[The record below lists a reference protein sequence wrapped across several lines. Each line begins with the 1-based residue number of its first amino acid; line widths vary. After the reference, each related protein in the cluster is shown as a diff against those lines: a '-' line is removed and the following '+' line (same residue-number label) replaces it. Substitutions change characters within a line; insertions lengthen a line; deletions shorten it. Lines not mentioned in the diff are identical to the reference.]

1 MNVDNAVPG
10 SVSKTIAEE
19 VRPRTTPVIVQRHV
33 DLSRL
38 HSHLHARDTT
48 IIAALHAAMIS
59 AGLSLPTPL
68 VRSRF
73 ASLLE
78 QITAALLADSSDRAA
93 VERIGAAFAELLD
106 SHPGALGGTL
116 EVLGRELLAPL
127 PADAGMNLQ
136 PRLAALLGA
145 LAAGWAR
152 RAQERARMTA
162 TPSPGV
168 SAPGQPEPHGTADY
182 RLLVEG
188 IPAIS
193 YIAAFDAAS
202 STIYTSPQIE
212 TILGF
217 SQAEWMA
224 DHTLWLKQIHPDDRA
239 RVLIDLKRI
248 HAGGA
253 PAPCEYRMH
262 TRDRRV
268 VWFRDE
274 VAVMHDADGR
284 PSCLYG
290 IMLDISERK
299 RVEAELADVRRR
311 LADARD
317 AERLRLARDLHD
329 DAIQHLLGVGLLI
342 DESQQRLAA
351 CTDAEMVRVVHAVAM
366 ERIRA
371 AVQAVAT
378 QVRGVIGELRPA
390 GLDKLGLSAAL
401 EAYVAG
407 LRHEDGPALPTIALD
422 LSPSGAALPRPIA
435 LCLFRAAQEALHNAI
450 RHARARQ
457 VHLRLR
463 LDGVSASL
471 CVCDDGCGMGQAP
484 SVNALI
490 AAGHF
495 GLAGL
500 VERVAEVGGHLTIES
515 VPQQGT
521 TITVIVPLS
530 YRDENDDSANSR
542 AACR

>member
-1 MNVDNAVPG
+1 MNVDNVVPYPL
-10 SVSKTIAEE
+10 SKTIAEA
-19 VRPRTTPVIVQRHV
+19 VRPRTTPVIPPRRA
-33 DLSRL
+33 DLTRL
-38 HSHLHARDTT
+38 HSLLHAHHTT
-48 IIAALHAAMIS
+48 IIAAWSTAMIT
-59 AGLSLPTPL
+59 AGLSLPTPI

-78 QITAALLADSSDRAA
+78 QITAALLADSCDRAA
-93 VERIGAAFAELLD
+93 AERIGAAFAELLD

-127 PADAGMNLQ
+127 PADTVLALQ
-136 PRLAALLGA
+136 PRLAAIVGA

-152 RAQERARMTA
+152 RVQERARMTA

-168 SAPGQPEPHGTADY
+168 SAAERPEPHATANY
-182 RLLVEG
+182 RLLIEG

-193 YIAAFDAAS
+193 YIAAFDDAS

-212 TILGF
+212 AILGF

-239 RVLIDLKRI
+239 RVLTDLERI

-262 TRDRRV
+262 RRDRRV

-274 VAVMHDADGR
+274 VSVMHDADGR
-284 PSCLYG
+284 PSGLYG

-329 DAIQHLLGVGLLI
+329 DAIQQLLGVGLLI
-342 DESQQRLAA
+342 DESQQRLAV
-351 CTDAEMVRVVHAVAM
+351 CTDAETVTVVQAVAL

-371 AVQAVAT
+371 AVQAVTT
-378 QVRGVIGELRPA
+378 QLRGVIGELRPA

-401 EAYVAG
+401 ESYVTR
-407 LRHEDGPALPTIALD
+407 LRHEGGPALPAIALD
-422 LSPSGAALPRPIA
+422 LEHPPRPGAPGAAA
-435 LCLFRAAQEALHNAI
+435 LAAGWYVGDPVRSRRWLRHGPGAERQRVDRGRALWI
-450 RHARARQ
+450 GRHRRARCGGRRPS
-457 VHLRLR
+457 HDRL
-463 LDGVSASL
+463 SA
-471 CVCDDGCGMGQAP
+471 
-484 SVNALI
+484 
-490 AAGHF
+490 AARNHANGDCSAF
-495 GLAGL
+495 
-500 VERVAEVGGHLTIES
+500 I
-515 VPQQGT
+515 QG
-521 TITVIVPLS
+521 
-530 YRDENDDSANSR
+530 
-542 AACR
+542 

>member
-1 MNVDNAVPG
+1 MNVDNAVPD
-10 SVSKTIAEE
+10 SVAKTIAEA
-19 VRPRTTPVIVQRHV
+19 VRPRTTPVIAQRHA
-33 DLSRL
+33 DLTRL
-38 HSHLHARDTT
+38 HSLLHARHTT
-48 IIAALHAAMIS
+48 IIAALHAVMIT

-73 ASLLE
+73 ASLLD
-78 QITAALLADSSDRAA
+78 QITAALLADSFDRAA
-93 VERIGAAFAELLD
+93 VECIGAAFVELLD
-106 SHPGALGGTL
+106 SHPGALAGTL

-127 PADAGMNLQ
+127 PADVGMDLQ
-136 PRLAALLGA
+136 PRLGALLGA

-152 RAQERARMTA
+152 RAQERARMIA

-168 SAPGQPEPHGTADY
+168 SSPGRLEPHGTAGY

-188 IPAIS
+188 IPAIT
-193 YIAAFDAAS
+193 YIAVFDAAS

-224 DHTLWLKQIHPDDRA
+224 DHTLWLTQIHPDDRA
-239 RVLIDLKRI
+239 RVLTDLDRI

-253 PAPCEYRMH
+253 PAPCEYRMR
-262 TRDRRV
+262 TRDGRV

-284 PSCLYG
+284 PSGLYG

-351 CTDAEMVRVVHAVAM
+351 SPDVETVTVVHAVAL

-378 QVRGVIGELRPA
+378 QLRGVIGELRPA
-390 GLDKLGLSAAL
+390 GLDSLGLTAAL
-401 EAYVAG
+401 ESYVAG
-407 LRHEDGPALPTIALD
+407 LRHEGGPALPAIALD
-422 LSPSGAALPRPIA
+422 LDPSGAALPRAIA
-435 LCLFRAAQEALHNAI
+435 LCLFRAAQEALRNAI
-450 RHARARQ
+450 QHAQARRM
-457 VHLRLR
+457 HLRLR
-463 LDGVSASL
+463 LDGASVSLSIR
-471 CVCDDGCGMGQAP
+471 DDGYGMGRAL
-484 SVNALI
+484 NLKALI
-490 AAGHF
+490 AARHF
-495 GLAGL
+495 GLAGI

-515 VPQQGT
+515 VPRQGT
-521 TITVIVPLS
+521 TLTVMVPL
-530 YRDENDDSANSR
+530 
-542 AACR
+542 